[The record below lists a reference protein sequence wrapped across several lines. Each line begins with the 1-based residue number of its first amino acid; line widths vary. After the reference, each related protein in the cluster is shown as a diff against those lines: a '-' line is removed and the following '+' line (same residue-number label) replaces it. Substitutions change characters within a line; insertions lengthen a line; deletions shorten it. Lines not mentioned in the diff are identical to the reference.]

1 MMSMNYFIT
10 FLSISTDLAF
20 IIIPSKYLFL
30 PIFISNRIIS
40 NIIISNIA
48 VRVAVVLFIVG
59 VKPLK
64 LYPLYTV
71 FLKG

>member
-1 MMSMNYFIT
+1 MGLVAWIE
-10 FLSISTDLAF
+10 
-20 IIIPSKYLFL
+20 KL
-30 PIFISNRIIS
+30 PLMAATRIISNRIIS